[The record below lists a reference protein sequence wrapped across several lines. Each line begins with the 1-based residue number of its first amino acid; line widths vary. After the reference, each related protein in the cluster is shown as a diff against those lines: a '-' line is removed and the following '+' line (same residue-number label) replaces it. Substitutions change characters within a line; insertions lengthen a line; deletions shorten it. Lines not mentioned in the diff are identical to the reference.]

1 MGLVKDMLGIQKA
14 YHCLGA
20 RSGEASTVIDER
32 LDCSK
37 FAEYNADLD
46 EYLALHSMYQSIYHY
61 YKRFERLAKLCES
74 PVEAAFWSTA
84 YFELSKFG
92 RLTPQ
97 VKVGPYRLDFGLETS
112 TFKLAIEIDGHDY
125 HSTKEQKATD
135 YQRDR
140 YLQSQGWR
148 VIRFS
153 GSEVYQDA
161 SKCALEAVKIAR
173 GIK

>member
-1 MGLVKDMLGIQKA
+1 LDKTIFGAKETRSVLDTRRGGDLVIGLQLLEKLGFYQPA
-14 YHCLGA
+14 
-20 RSGEASTVIDER
+20 D
-32 LDCSK
+32 
-37 FAEYNADLD
+37 YN
-46 EYLALHSMYQSIYHY
+46 HI
-61 YKRFERLAKLCES
+61 RFECLAPLCES
-74 PVEAAFWSTA
+74 PVEAAFWSAA
-84 YFELSKFG
+84 YFELSKLG

-97 VKVGPYRLDFGLETS
+97 IEVGPYRLDFGLETE
-112 TFKLAIEIDGHDY
+112 TFKLAIEIDGHDF

>member
-1 MGLVKDMLGIQKA
+1 VIGLQL
-14 YHCLGA
+14 L
-20 RSGEASTVIDER
+20 ER
-32 LDCSK
+32 LG
-37 FAEYNADLD
+37 F
-46 EYLALHSMYQSIYHY
+46 YQPIDHNH
-61 YKRFERLAKLCES
+61 KRFERLAKRCES
-74 PVEAAFWSTA
+74 PVEAAFWSAA
-84 YFELSKFG
+84 YFELSKLG

-97 VKVGPYRLDFGLETS
+97 IKVGSYRLDFGLEARAL
-112 TFKLAIEIDGHDY
+112 KLAIEIDGHDF
-125 HSTKEQKATD
+125 HSTKEQKAAD

-173 GIK
+173 GMRNDL